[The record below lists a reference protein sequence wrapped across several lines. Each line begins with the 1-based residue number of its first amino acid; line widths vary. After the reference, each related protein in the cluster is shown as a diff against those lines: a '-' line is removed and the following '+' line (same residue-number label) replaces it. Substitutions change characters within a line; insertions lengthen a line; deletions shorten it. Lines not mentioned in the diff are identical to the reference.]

1 MDVLKKKLIEESEF
15 SDMNYYFMQL
25 ALKYRN
31 KYLMNKHGD
40 LFLTVDSLIHL
51 NNIITRSSNIELR
64 KVNVQVDYSKMYMDK
79 RNIDHAFDAL
89 VNNFNN
95 RLITKNDFCEAFLD
109 RIHLFRLGNGR
120 TCKILFVPN

>member
-1 MDVLKKKLIEESEF
+1 
-15 SDMNYYFMQL
+15 MNYYFMQL
-25 ALKYRN
+25 ASKYRN
-31 KYLMNKHGD
+31 KYLVNKHGD

-64 KVNVQVDYSKMYMDK
+64 KVNVQVDYSKMYMNK

-89 VNNFNN
+89 VNNFND
-95 RLITKNDFCEAFLD
+95 RLITKNDFCESFLD